1 MKPTPQLKT
10 HRGVIVP
17 MVTPI
22 LPDGSLDEP
31 ATRRIIDFMC
41 AGGVHGIFVLGTTG
55 EALNVPAAVAL
66 RLVDLSV
73 KHTAGRALV
82 YAGISAASLDESAH
96 AGNAYLKLGVD
107 AVVAHVP
114 SDFEQNPA
122 AAQHFFS
129 SLAERIEGD
138 LIVYNMPLT
147 TNVSLPIDVCK
158 ATSKRPRVIGIKDSE
173 NNGERLVE
181 LLRELGGQ
189 RNFSVFVGT
198 GPLMAKGLL
207 LGADGIVPSVG
218 NIAPKLCCE
227 LYEAGA
233 AGDRERAEACHARLM
248 EVSGVYQKGRKLGHS
263 LAALKGAMT
272 ALGLCGPDMLP
283 PLKTVEAAERH
294 SIHEELVRLGLPAQN
309 GNADE
314 DTTRHWTDH
323 GRPGGGWSRAVPA
336 NPLQP

>member
-22 LPDGSLDEP
+22 HPDGALDES

-55 EALNVPAAVAL
+55 EALNVPPAIAL
-66 RLVDLSV
+66 RLVALSV

-82 YAGISAASLDESAH
+82 YAGISAASLEDSAR

-122 AAQHFFS
+122 EAQHFFS
-129 SLAERIEGD
+129 ALAERIEGD

-218 NIAPKLCCE
+218 NLVPDVCPKVCAAARKGDWTE
-227 LYEAGA
+227 VGKGA
-233 AGDRERAEACHARLM
+233 EHMSAVAAL
-248 EVSGVYQKGRKLGHS
+248 YQKGRTLAQS
-263 LAALKGAMT
+263 LAAIKGLLHLRGHCSPAVF
-272 ALGLCGPDMLP
+272 P
-283 PLKTVEAAERH
+283 PLLPVSPAELDALRREAATFQ
-294 SIHEELVRLGLPAQN
+294 LP
-309 GNADE
+309 
-314 DTTRHWTDH
+314 
-323 GRPGGGWSRAVPA
+323 
-336 NPLQP
+336 